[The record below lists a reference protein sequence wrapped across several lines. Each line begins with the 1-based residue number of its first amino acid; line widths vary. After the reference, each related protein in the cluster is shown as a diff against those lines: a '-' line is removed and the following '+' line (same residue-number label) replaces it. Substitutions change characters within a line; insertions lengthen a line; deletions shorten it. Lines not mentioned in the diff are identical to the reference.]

1 MQSLKKIVVDCLN
14 GNFFFVL
21 SFHITNPGFVLFPN
35 LVQVWLQPFHWRVCI
50 LAMWSYVWMFF
61 CIHLESPCIIWK
73 SLATWFQLVL
83 FVPIVVELE
92 APLKL
97 VLIFFIVFV
106 YRQVCFRV
114 RTHEEVLWLYTASKF
129 WHSFWCFCNL

>member
-21 SFHITNPGFVLFPN
+21 SFHITNPSFVLFPN
-35 LVQVWLQPFHWRVCI
+35 LVQVWLQPFQWRMCI
-50 LAMWSYVWMFF
+50 LAVWSFVWMFF
-61 CIHLESPCIIWK
+61 VYTFKITMYNLEKFSGVISVP
-73 SLATWFQLVL
+73 
-83 FVPIVVELE
+83 FVPVVVELE

-114 RTHEEVLWLYTASKF
+114 GTHEEVLWLYTASKF